1 MTELTFDHL
10 GIWAVRKREK
20 SGLEEL
26 GFYNC
31 YAGIDQLKCLVVRL
45 DNFEKETMMLGV
57 TKMHRLFVN
66 DKDRFVMELK
76 KLDIQVKEAK
86 KIYKKVINKEKY
98 NEGYFKSLSDMDV
111 YRLRCKANEIPD
123 GKRVLQLIAIK
134 EAIATIIKYSSRP
147 LNKIIELNPVNE
159 SDLPPARDGQ
169 DYTAEEDNFI
179 VENYT
184 NLSAR
189 KIGAHLGRTKSAI
202 TSRMRRL
209 REEGRL

>member
-1 MTELTFDHL
+1 MTELSFDHL

-31 YAGIDQLKCLVVRL
+31 YAGIEQLKCLVVRL
-45 DNFEKETMMLGV
+45 DNFEKETMKLGV
-57 TKMHRLFVN
+57 AKMHRLFVN

-76 KLDIQVKEAK
+76 KIDIQVKEAK

-98 NEGYFKSLSDMDV
+98 NEGYFKSLSDMGV

-147 LNKIIELNPVNE
+147 LDKIIELNPIKE
-159 SDLPPARDGQ
+159 SDLAPVRDKQ
-169 DYTAEEDNFI
+169 DYTLAEDNFI

-184 NLSAR
+184 NLSV
-189 KIGAHLGRTKSAI
+189 KQISEHLGRTKNSVYC
-202 TSRMRRL
+202 RMRRL
-209 REEGRL
+209 RDEGRL